1 MRSMTG
7 FGRTQFNFQTS
18 VITIEVTSI
27 NKRNFEVLLH
37 GPREWHSFEIPASKV
52 VSKKIER
59 GRIRINVSIAQNDI
73 TSTKAIDLSVVE
85 EDVKSLQSVMQR
97 LGLDSKVCSNTI
109 IELYKIRQSEI
120 SELPPLA
127 EISTLLENQLVKAID
142 NLLTMKLTEGE
153 KFYEDM
159 SNRLTRLDKITCA

>member
-109 IELYKIRQSEI
+109 IELYKIRRSEI
-120 SELPPLA
+120 PS
-127 EISTLLENQLVKAID
+127 ISGFSR
-142 NLLTMKLTEGE
+142 KLILINASST
-153 KFYEDM
+153 KL
-159 SNRLTRLDKITCA
+159 N